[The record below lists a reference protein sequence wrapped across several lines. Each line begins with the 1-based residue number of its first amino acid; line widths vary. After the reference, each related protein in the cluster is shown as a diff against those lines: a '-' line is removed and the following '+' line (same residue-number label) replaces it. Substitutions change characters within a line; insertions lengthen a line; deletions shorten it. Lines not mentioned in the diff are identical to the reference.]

1 MNPKTLSA
9 YGALGLPLAMAM
21 LPVYII
27 SPKFYGDTLGVD
39 IAILGVVLFLARF
52 VDTVQDPFI
61 GRLVDY
67 LQPRRHGW
75 TWLILLS
82 AVLLGCGFVLLFAPA
97 VEGRT
102 ALLVWLVACLI
113 VVYTAHSMMNVC
125 YLAWGARLTDDV
137 TGRARVTAWREAF
150 GLVGVVLA
158 SVVPAVWASSMGPAK
173 GYVVFAWSF
182 VVILAVGVLVT
193 LRFSPRPR
201 VERDPLEIQP
211 LARNPHSQTFSSA
224 LSVPAVRR
232 VMFFYL
238 FNAIS
243 AAIPATLILFYIDD
257 VLQLP
262 TMAGLFLGVYF
273 LSGLLALPLWVRL
286 SDRIGKK
293 QAWTVGSVIAVLALA
308 SAGLLQAGDGLAY
321 ALICIAAGLALGADL
336 ALPPA
341 MLADAIPVQHRSSTG
356 VYFGVW
362 ALIAKL
368 SLAVAAG
375 LALPVLGLL
384 GYQPGTQG
392 AAPLL
397 AMVYAWLPIFFKCC
411 AFAVIRNSTVDS
423 GVHS

>member
-1 MNPKTLSA
+1 MNASALSA

-21 LPVYII
+21 LPVYIM

-39 IAILGVVLFLARF
+39 IAILGAVLFLARL

-61 GRLVDY
+61 GRLVDF

-75 TWLILLS
+75 TWLMGLS
-82 AVLLGCGFVLLFAPA
+82 TVFLGIGFVMLFSPA
-97 VEGRT
+97 VEGQF
-102 ALLVWLVACLI
+102 ALLVWLVGCLVI
-113 VVYTAHSMMNVC
+113 VYTAHSMMNVC
-125 YLAWGARLTDDV
+125 YLAWGARLTDDI

-150 GLVGVVLA
+150 GLVGVVMA
-158 SVVPAVWASSMGPAK
+158 SVVPAVWAASMGAAK
-173 GYVVFAWSF
+173 GYVMFAWCF
-182 VVILAVGVLVT
+182 VVILVVGVLIT

-201 VERDPLEIQP
+201 LEQ
-211 LARNPHSQTFSSA
+211 HSHSRSFTVA
-224 LSVPAVRR
+224 LSVPMIRR

-238 FNAIS
+238 FNAVS

-262 TMAGLFLGVYF
+262 AQAGVFLGLYF

-293 QAWTVGSVIAVLALA
+293 QAWVVGSVLAVLALA
-308 SAGLLQAGDGLAY
+308 TAGFLQAGDALAY
-321 ALICIAAGLALGADL
+321 GLVCVAAGLALGADL

-341 MLADAIPVQHRSSTG
+341 MLADAIPAENRSSTG

-368 SLAVAAG
+368 SLALAAG
-375 LALPVLGLL
+375 LALPILGFL
-384 GYQPGTQG
+384 GYQPGTPG
-392 AAPLL
+392 SATSL

-411 AFAVIRNSTVDS
+411 AFAVIRNSTFDS
-423 GVHS
+423 GVRT

>member
-1 MNPKTLSA
+1 MNARALTA

-39 IAILGVVLFLARF
+39 IAMLGAVLFLARLI
-52 VDTVQDPFI
+52 DTVQDPFI
-61 GRLVDY
+61 GKLVDF
-67 LQPRRHGW
+67 LQPRHRGW
-75 TWLILLS
+75 TWLMALGT
-82 AVLLGCGFVLLFAPA
+82 VLLAIGFVMLFSPA
-97 VEGRT
+97 VEGQFS
-102 ALLVWLVACLI
+102 LLAWLVVSLI
-113 VVYTAHSMMNVC
+113 IVYTAHSMMNVC

-150 GLVGVVLA
+150 GLVGVVMA
-158 SVVPAVWASSMGPAK
+158 SVVPAVWAASMGPAK
-173 GYVVFAWSF
+173 GYAVFAWSF
-182 VVILAVGVLVT
+182 VAILVVGVIIT

-201 VERDPLEIQP
+201 LEQHSH
-211 LARNPHSQTFSSA
+211 ARSFALA
-224 LSVPAVRR
+224 LSVPAIRR
-232 VMFFYL
+232 IMIFYL
-238 FNAIS
+238 FNAVS

-262 TMAGLFLGVYF
+262 DQAGAFLGLYF

-286 SDRIGKK
+286 SDRIGKRR
-293 QAWTVGSVIAVLALA
+293 AWVLGSVLAMLALA
-308 SAGLLQAGDGLAY
+308 TAGFLQAGDALAY
-321 ALICIAAGLALGADL
+321 GLVCVAAGLALGADL

-341 MLADAIPVQHRSSTG
+341 MLADAIPAENRSSTG

-368 SLAVAAG
+368 SLALAAG
-375 LALPVLGLL
+375 LALPLLGLL

-392 AAPLL
+392 SPTLL

-411 AFAVIRNSTVDS
+411 AFFVIRNSMIDS
-423 GVHS
+423 GVRT